1 MARSQ
6 IILPRCLSEFYEPR
20 YFIPDE
26 LMYHLSQ
33 LKFDG
38 ENGVSITQHLLYFFE
53 FGEFYE
59 IENEGLICFLFFLT
73 LEGRAKKW
81 CRTLS

>member
-1 MARSQ
+1 MLQ
-6 IILPRCLSEFYEPR
+6 RCLSEFYEPR

-38 ENGVSITQHLLYFFE
+38 ENEVSITQHLLDFVTFVSATKLKM
-53 FGEFYE
+53 
-59 IENEGLICFLFFLT
+59 NV
-73 LEGRAKKW
+73 
-81 CRTLS
+81 

>member
-6 IILPRCLSEFYEPR
+6 IILLRCFSEFYEPR

-33 LKFDG
+33 LNFDG
-38 ENGVSITQHLLYFFE
+38 ENGVSITQHLLD
-53 FGEFYE
+53 FYD
-59 IENEGLICFLFFLT
+59 LVS
-73 LEGRAKKW
+73 AKKL
-81 CRTLS
+81 TIKV